1 MRLHVDDDIYRVDG
15 VWLGPP
21 QRTLPWR
28 ARYVAYGVGL
38 GVFLLLQV
46 VERRVGIGISFWTL
60 SYSLL
65 ITIALTRLALS
76 VVDHDRTVWSVVT
89 AFVHEVGA
97 PRAGGT
103 VRTAVFRPRRIGRRR
118 DRRRTRGLLQPA
130 RTPRHW
136 QPGKA

>member
-28 ARYVAYGVGL
+28 ARYVAYAVGL
-38 GVFLLLQV
+38 GIFLVLQV
-46 VERRVGIGISFWTL
+46 IERRIGIGVNFWSL

-65 ITIALTRLALS
+65 ATVALTRLALS
-76 VVDHDRTVWSVVT
+76 VVDHDRTIWSLVT

-97 PRAGGT
+97 PRKDE
-103 VRTAVFRPRRIGRRR
+103 RPRTTTMR
-118 DRRRTRGLLQPA
+118 PA
-130 RTPRHW
+130 RIRHREQFAAPRRW
-136 QPGKA
+136 QRGKA

>member
-1 MRLHVDDDIYRVDG
+1 MRVHVDDDIYRVDG

-38 GVFLLLQV
+38 GVFLLLQI
-46 VERRVGIGISFWTL
+46 VERRIGIGISFWSL

-76 VVDHDRTVWSVVT
+76 VVDHDRTVWSVVM
-89 AFVHEVGA
+89 AFVHEIGA
-97 PRAGGT
+97 PRAGGRP
-103 VRTAVFRPRRIGRRR
+103 RTAVFRPRSIRRR
-118 DRRRTRGLLQPA
+118 RPRRERRALRRTRA
-130 RTPRHW
+130 PRHW
-136 QPGKA
+136 QPGRA